1 MYQQQQMHQ
10 TQYHHHQQL
19 YGYQVFKRR
28 SKQNVESVD
37 ALPMMPRKPLLPCPR
52 MSLFPRYALPLV
64 LLVNYSPWLDDK
76 HEFLSC
82 HANLK

>member
-37 ALPMMPRKPLLPCPR
+37 ALPMMPRKASSSISPHVSLPAVCSSAR
-52 MSLFPRYALPLV
+52 AFSQLFPVAR
-64 LLVNYSPWLDDK
+64 
-76 HEFLSC
+76 
-82 HANLK
+82 